1 MILTELPET
10 AAKPGYFTD
19 LGLSPWKADLVV
31 VKNLFPFRY
40 NYVLYNRM
48 TLEVLTPGASD
59 VDVHRLPYTR
69 IPRPI
74 YPLDE
79 IGDWR

>member
-1 MILTELPET
+1 MS
-10 AAKPGYFTD
+10 
-19 LGLSPWKADLVV
+19 LSDFVV

-48 TLEVLTPGASD
+48 TLEVLTTGASD